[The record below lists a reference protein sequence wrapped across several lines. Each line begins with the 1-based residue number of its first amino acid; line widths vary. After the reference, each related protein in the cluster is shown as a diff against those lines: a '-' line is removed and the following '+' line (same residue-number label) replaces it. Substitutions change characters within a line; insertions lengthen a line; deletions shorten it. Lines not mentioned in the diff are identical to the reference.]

1 MTEKTLLMD
10 LMEDL
15 QDQGNTEEQKS
26 YMIRIMIHG
35 CQSGMVG
42 HLISYHDTNNYY
54 KEHKEEINE
63 LLYDLMADTGLSIGE
78 LFGDKWDKED
88 PLALEQFN
96 RNLLAWF
103 GYEETVRKHYT
114 ELHGD
119 F

>member
-10 LMEDL
+10 VMEDL
-15 QDQGNTEEQKS
+15 QNQGNTEEQKS
-26 YMIRIMIHG
+26 YMEDVMTYG

-42 HLISYHDTNNYY
+42 HLTWYTQTEAYY

-63 LLYDLMADTGLSIGE
+63 LLYEMLDSTGLNIGE
-78 LFGDKWDKED
+78 LFGDNWDEED

-103 GYEETVRKHYT
+103 GYEETVRKYYT

>member
-10 LMEDL
+10 VMKDL

-26 YMIRIMIHG
+26 YMEDVMTHG

-42 HLISYHDTNNYY
+42 HLIWYTQTEAYY

-63 LLYDLMADTGLSIGE
+63 LLYDLMADTGLNIGE
-78 LFGDKWDKED
+78 LFGDNWDEAD

-103 GYEETVRKHYT
+103 GYEETVRKHYA